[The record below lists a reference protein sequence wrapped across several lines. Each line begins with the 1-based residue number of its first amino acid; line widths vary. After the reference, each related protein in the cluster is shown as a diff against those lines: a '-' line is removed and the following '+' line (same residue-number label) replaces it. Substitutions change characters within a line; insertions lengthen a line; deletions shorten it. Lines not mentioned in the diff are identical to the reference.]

1 MIAQENAASH
11 CPAGG
16 AHNPK
21 IHNPTY
27 PETAGKSNPKVDI
40 SEALGS
46 LRFMVE
52 NLDLAAHEAAIAADC
67 ICEKNL
73 IAGHYH
79 VGRFAAHARAA
90 YSAFREILG
99 APSDGGAP

>member
-1 MIAQENAASH
+1 MPRQENAASH

-46 LRFMVE
+46 LRFIVQ
-52 NLDLAAHEAAIAADC
+52 NLDLAAHEATIAADS
-67 ICEKNL
+67 ICNRNVV
-73 IAGHYH
+73 AGHYH
-79 VGRFAAHARAA
+79 VDRFEAHARAA
-90 YSAFREILG
+90 CGAFREILG
-99 APSDGGAP
+99 APSDGGAQ

>member
-40 SEALGS
+40 SEAIGALN
-46 LRFMVE
+46 FIIE
-52 NLDLAAHEAAIAADC
+52 NLDAAAHEATVAADA
-67 ICEKNL
+67 ICEKNVV
-73 IAGHYH
+73 ASHYH
-79 VGRFAAHARAA
+79 VGRFAAYARAA
-90 YSAFREILG
+90 TGAFREILG
-99 APSDGGAP
+99 APSDGGAQ